1 MKQSDNI
8 DYGAL
13 KKIRL
18 TEGKILIRP
27 LKKKD
32 LPQTMAWLKDPE
44 VNKFLAATYA
54 DLDLKKEQDWLR
66 EMNNSLADFIFAIE
80 DKKNKRYIGN
90 CALHRV
96 DLKNRECEFG
106 IVIGEKDYW
115 GKEFGTDAINGIAKI
130 AFKKLSLL
138 KIKLSVYEYNK
149 RAISA
154 YKKCGFEVREI
165 LAHNHLFEGFYRDT
179 IVMEKLL

>member
-8 DYGAL
+8 DYSAL

-18 TEGKILIRP
+18 AEGKILIRP
-27 LKKKD
+27 LKIKD
-32 LPQTMAWLKDPE
+32 LPQTLSWLKDPE
-44 VNKFLAATYA
+44 VNKFLTAAYD
-54 DLDLKKEQDWLR
+54 DLDLKKEQDWLS

-80 DKKNKRYIGN
+80 DKGNKRYIGN
-90 CALHRV
+90 CALHKV
-96 DLKNRECEFG
+96 DLKKRECEFG
-106 IVIGEKDYW
+106 IVIGDKDYW
-115 GKEFGTDAINGIAKI
+115 GKQFGTDAINGIAKI
-130 AFKKLSLL
+130 ASRKLKLL

-165 LAHNHLFEGFYRDT
+165 LTANHLFDGCYRDT